1 LKGNDMAFRAHHLVF
16 AKLVAVLAIGCTQ
29 EFEATRSVSA
39 DGAKYLLSVEPEG
52 AQGVTALRDSAQ
64 DDDQVVVVGRIGG
77 GVKPWIEG
85 RAAFVLVDAAV
96 QLACEEG
103 ETCSEGCACC
113 AEDLANATAMVKF
126 VDTEGRVLPTDARK
140 LLGVKDLE
148 AVVVQGTA
156 QRDQGGNLTVL
167 ASGIY
172 IRR

>member
-1 LKGNDMAFRAHHLVF
+1 MAFRGHHLIF
-16 AKLVAVLAIGCTQ
+16 AELVAVLAIGCSQ
-29 EFEATRSVSA
+29 EFENSQAAVE
-39 DGAKYLLSVEPEG
+39 GAKYLASAEPIG
-52 AQGVTALRDSAQ
+52 ARGVSAVRETAQ

-77 GVKPWIEG
+77 GIKPWIEG

-96 QLACEEG
+96 QLACKEG

-113 AEDLANATAMVKF
+113 AEDLADATALVKF
-126 VDTEGRVLPTDARK
+126 LNAEGRIVPIDARK
-140 LLGVKDLE
+140 LLGVKELD

-156 QRDQGGNLTVL
+156 KRDPSGNLTVL